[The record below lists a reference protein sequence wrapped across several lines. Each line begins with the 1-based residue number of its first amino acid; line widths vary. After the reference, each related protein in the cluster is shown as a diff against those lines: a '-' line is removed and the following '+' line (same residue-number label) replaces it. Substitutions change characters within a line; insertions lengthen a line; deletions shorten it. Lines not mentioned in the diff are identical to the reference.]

1 MNKSLITALCAAIL
15 LTCGSLHATAIY
27 DSTPWASAGVDPIA
41 YSGPLYSSFST
52 VGFAG
57 QLTRVGLILQGV
69 NTSTGSITVDLFE
82 DSGSNSVGAHLANI
96 GSIEDSS
103 FADSEL
109 LALVVLT
116 AGETPLLAPDT
127 RYWLGLTG
135 NNTSGRWSYTTDSTG
150 APVAGE
156 FYVTQ
161 GSTGA
166 TVYANSG
173 YGAYQMSLDVV
184 APEPSSGFLVGP
196 ALALLAL
203 LRRRRV

>member
-116 AGETPLLAPDT
+116 AGETPCNSSAP
-127 RYWLGLTG
+127 YLKVSG
-135 NNTSGRWSYTTDSTG
+135 TSK
-150 APVAGE
+150 
-156 FYVTQ
+156 
-161 GSTGA
+161 
-166 TVYANSG
+166 G
-173 YGAYQMSLDVV
+173 YSKKSLKIFTLD
-184 APEPSSGFLVGP
+184 
-196 ALALLAL
+196 LALWNKTWQAG
-203 LRRRRV
+203 